1 MVVKFE
7 SLKMLFWFKKEST
20 IVKKA
25 LNLLNTL
32 FLRDKNLSIMRQMF
46 FTLLFA
52 SLFVGANAQIIQKSN
67 VFVFD
72 LTRQND
78 TTYQLT
84 KPRYITDFNANG
96 YNNHP
101 AFFNNNELCLAVQMP
116 GDEQPELY
124 LFDLEKKTKTR
135 LTQTR
140 EGEYSPFPI
149 SGGFRFS
156 AVRQTYGRTDT
167 TLRVWE
173 FPMDRLNDGRP
184 IFKYYNNIGYYYWL
198 SSVEMA
204 VFLVGNP
211 NQLAI
216 ADTRDDK
223 LTPVATNV
231 GRCFRKLPN
240 GNLAFVS
247 KSNFNS
253 WEIKQKKIY
262 GGGNTEPEVIAETV
276 PGAEDFAVLP
286 DGSFIM
292 GKGSRLFHLDPRA
305 RKVEWREIANLRLYN
320 INNITRIAISDDM
333 KIAIVAD

>member
-1 MVVKFE
+1 
-7 SLKMLFWFKKEST
+7 MLFWFKKESRF
-20 IVKKA
+20 VKKV

-32 FLRDKNLSIMRQMF
+32 FLQDKNLSIMRQMF

-52 SLFVGANAQIIQKSN
+52 SLFIGANAQIIQKSN

-84 KPRYITDFNANG
+84 KPRYVTDFNANG

-101 AFFNNNELCLAVQMP
+101 AFFNNNELCLSVQMP

-149 SGGFRFS
+149 GDGFRFS

-173 FPMDRLNDGRP
+173 FPLDRLNDGRP
-184 IFKYYNNIGYYYWL
+184 IFKYYSNIGYYYWL
-198 SSVEMA
+198 NSVQMA

-223 LTPVATNV
+223 LTPVATSV

-247 KSNFNS
+247 KSSFNN
-253 WEIKQKKIY
+253 WELKQKKLY

-276 PGAEDFAVLP
+276 PGAEDFVVLP

-292 GKGSRLFHLDPRA
+292 GKSNRLFRLDPRA

-320 INNITRIAISDDM
+320 INNITRLAISDDL
-333 KIAIVAD
+333 KIAIVAE

>member
-1 MVVKFE
+1 
-7 SLKMLFWFKKEST
+7 MLFGFKIKST
-20 IVKKA
+20 TAKKA

-32 FLRDKNLSIMRQMF
+32 FLQDKKLSIMRQIC
-46 FTLLFA
+46 FTLLLAACF
-52 SLFVGANAQIIQKSN
+52 FGVNAQIIQQTN
-67 VFVFD
+67 VFLFD
-72 LTRQND
+72 MERESD

-84 KPRYITDFNANG
+84 NPRFLTEFNSNG

-101 AFFNNNELCLAVQMP
+101 AFFSNNELCLAVQMP

-124 LFDLEKKTKTR
+124 LFDLEKKTRTR

-140 EGEYSPFPI
+140 EGEYSPFPM
-149 SGGFRFS
+149 GDGYRFS
-156 AVRQTYGRTDT
+156 AVRQTFGRTDT

-184 IFKYYNNIGYYYWL
+184 IFKYYSNIGYYYWL
-198 SSVEMA
+198 NSVQMA
-204 VFLVGNP
+204 VFLVDNP

-231 GRCFRKLPN
+231 GRCFRQLPN
-240 GNLAFVS
+240 GNLAFVA
-247 KSNFNS
+247 KSNYGA
-253 WEIKQKKIY
+253 WELKQKKLY
-262 GGGNTEPEVIAETV
+262 GSQSTPPETIAETL

-292 GKGSRLFHLDPRA
+292 GKGSRLFRLDPRA
-305 RKVEWREIANLRLYN
+305 RKVEWQEIANLRLYN
-320 INNITRIAISDDM
+320 INNISRLAISNDL

>member
-1 MVVKFE
+1 MRH
-7 SLKMLFWFKKEST
+7 
-20 IVKKA
+20 I
-25 LNLLNTL
+25 LLLLL
-32 FLRDKNLSIMRQMF
+32 FLNIL
-46 FTLLFA
+46 
-52 SLFVGANAQIIQKSN
+52 VGANAQIIQKSN
-67 VFVFD
+67 VFVFN
-72 LTRQND
+72 LAREND

-84 KPRYITDFNANG
+84 EPRYVTEFNANG

-101 AFFNNNELCLAVQMP
+101 AFFSKNELCLSVQMP
-116 GDEQPELY
+116 GDPQPELY

-135 LTQTR
+135 LTQTN
-140 EGEYSPFPI
+140 EGEYSPFPL
-149 SGGFRFS
+149 GDGFRFS

-173 FPMDRLNDGRP
+173 FPIDRLNDGKP
-184 IFKYYNNIGYYYWL
+184 IFKYFNNIGYYYWL
-198 SSVEMA
+198 NSGQMA
-204 VFLVGNP
+204 VFLLGNP

-216 ADTRDDK
+216 ANTRDDK

-231 GRCFRKLPN
+231 GRCFRKMPN

-247 KSNFNS
+247 KSSFNS
-253 WEIKQKKIY
+253 WELKQQKLY
-262 GGGNTEPEVIAETV
+262 GNNTGPEVIAETI

-292 GKGSRLFHLDPRA
+292 GKGSRLFRLDPRA

-320 INNITRIAISDDM
+320 INNITRLAISDDL